1 VGILRKGRSTQT
13 IHTVE
18 VLLVPKGLQV
28 KEESIL
34 ISHELQIESKGKY
47 ETNETIYTKKN
58 GKPLSI
64 MAYLGTRIGR
74 KQMSCSSKN
83 RGSQDYLVT

>member
-1 VGILRKGRSTQT
+1 VGISRKGRSTQT

-28 KEESIL
+28 KEAIL

-47 ETNETIYTKKN
+47 ETNKTIYTKKR
-58 GKPLSI
+58 KPS
-64 MAYLGTRIGR
+64 
-74 KQMSCSSKN
+74 
-83 RGSQDYLVT
+83 

>member
-47 ETNETIYTKKN
+47 ETNETIYTKK
-58 GKPLSI
+58 K
-64 MAYLGTRIGR
+64 R
-74 KQMSCSSKN
+74 KTSQHYGIPWYEN
-83 RGSQDYLVT
+83 R